1 MSWQISTPIDF
12 EFGYKVSHIEAYW
25 ADIASF
31 LMMAAIVFVI
41 SQIFN
46 KGLEIQN
53 ENDLTV

>member
-1 MSWQISTPIDF
+1 VAHQYTERLIES
-12 EFGYKVSHIEAYW
+12 GYKVSLIEEYW
-25 ADIASF
+25 DNIAAF

-46 KGLEIQN
+46 KGIEIQN

>member
-1 MSWQISTPIDF
+1 M
-12 EFGYKVSHIEAYW
+12 SHIEAYW